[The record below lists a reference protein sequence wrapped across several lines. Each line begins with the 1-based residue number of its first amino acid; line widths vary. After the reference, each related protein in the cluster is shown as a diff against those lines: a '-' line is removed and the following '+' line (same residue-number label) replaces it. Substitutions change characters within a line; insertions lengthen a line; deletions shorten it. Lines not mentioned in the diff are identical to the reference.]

1 MGTMPNR
8 DAWQE
13 VPDPLGTRF
22 VLPKRAL
29 PHLQTVGLVVIAF
42 GLVFDG
48 IVLGVT
54 ASVWWP
60 VLRGLTSGA
69 APGPDAALLAIP
81 VLVVAGMIVPVWL
94 GSLIGFGHAELLVT
108 ATHAIGIDR
117 CGPFRYRRRVAL
129 ADISRLVVDVTPV
142 EVNDKPVRDGPWG
155 DVGALMAERGEPGAK
170 PSALVIGYPRSV
182 LASLGEQVRD
192 RAGLVG
198 GAGGAGGVGEAGG
211 GVPIEITV
219 RDEHADDEA
228 GVPEQPAGST
238 AVIERTPEGVS
249 ISLSPMGFFKGSKG
263 LGCFSILWLGFVS
276 IFGSVSVGIAVNG
289 GSILNALP
297 FLGVST
303 LFTAIGLG
311 MFFAAVR
318 SGRRRAI
325 IDVVGE
331 DLLITRQS
339 TGAPKTQSWH
349 RSEID
354 RVVVGKSG
362 TEIND
367 VPVMELQIWPA
378 GGKKVGLFAE
388 RDDAELG
395 WIAGEIRAALGLGGR
410 DRTPLPSGA
419 DPTPALE
426 HEP

>member
-1 MGTMPNR
+1 MPNR

-13 VPDPLGTRF
+13 VPDPKGTRF
-22 VLPKRAL
+22 VLPRRAL
-29 PHLQTVGLVVIAF
+29 PWLPAVGLGVMAV
-42 GLVFDG
+42 GLIFDG
-48 IVLGVT
+48 IVLGIT
-54 ASVWWP
+54 GAFWWP
-60 VLRGLTSGA
+60 VLRGLASGA
-69 APGPDAALLAIP
+69 APGPGAALLVIP
-81 VLVVAGMIVPVWL
+81 LIVISGMIVPIWI
-94 GSLIGFGHAELLVT
+94 GSLVGFGHAELLMT
-108 ATHAIGIDR
+108 STHAKGIER
-117 CGPFRYRRRVAL
+117 CGPFRYTRNIPL
-129 ADISRLVVDVTPV
+129 DDIARLVIDVGRV
-142 EVNDKPVRDGPWG
+142 EVNDKPVREGPWSDLG
-155 DVGALMAERGEPGAK
+155 GLLAERRTGNGGK
-170 PSALVIGYPRSV
+170 SSALVIGYPRAV
-182 LASLGEQVRD
+182 LASLAEQVRVRLGPD
-192 RAGLVG
+192 
-198 GAGGAGGVGEAGG
+198 AGGAVE
-211 GVPIEITV
+211 VIT
-219 RDEHADDEA
+219 RDEHGVVGNEA
-228 GVPEQPAGST
+228 GEEVIPDQPAGST
-238 AVIERTPEGVS
+238 AVLERTPEGVS

-289 GSILNALP
+289 GSILSALP

-303 LFTAIGLG
+303 LFGAIGLG

-388 RDDAELG
+388 RDDAELR
-395 WIAGEIRAALGLGGR
+395 WIAGEIREALGLRGR